1 MCPTAAGPPILAHKV
16 LRTLFMQVERAV
28 RVVVLLVRLHHDR
41 LSSTP
46 AARGLLLELQHKLRT
61 SVQGL
66 KNTMGFNMAALGHLQ
81 GIMAEFSAAVLP

>member
-1 MCPTAAGPPILAHKV
+1 M
-16 LRTLFMQVERAV
+16 

-46 AARGLLLELQHKLRT
+46 AARGLLLQLQQKLRA

-66 KNTMGFNMAALGHLQ
+66 KNTMGFNLAALGHLQ
-81 GIMAEFSAAVLP
+81 AVMGEASAAVLV

>member
-1 MCPTAAGPPILAHKV
+1 
-16 LRTLFMQVERAV
+16 MQVERAV

-46 AARGLLLELQHKLRT
+46 AARGLLLELQHKLRG

-81 GIMAEFSAAVLP
+81 GIMAESSAAAMA